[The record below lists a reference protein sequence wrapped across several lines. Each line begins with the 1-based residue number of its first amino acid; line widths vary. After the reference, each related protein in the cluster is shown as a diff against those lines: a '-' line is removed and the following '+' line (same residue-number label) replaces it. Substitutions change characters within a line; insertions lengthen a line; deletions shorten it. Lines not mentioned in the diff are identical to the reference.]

1 MNPCRF
7 WAPAA
12 KHLAIFQQFRYV
24 YFSYCFLLFS
34 QPRESSDTSMNRS
47 GHRVAGFLV
56 LVVLLLSVYGL
67 AMAKE
72 ATLTNIIVTNTRD
85 DLLVYLSV
93 DGAFT
98 TKMED
103 AVKNGIP
110 ASFTFFVNLYRTRS
124 MWLDKKMADLTIT
137 HTIKYN
143 SLKKEYAVSRSWDS
157 NSPVILQSFDAAKKL
172 MTEIDSL
179 KVIPLELLER
189 GKQYQIQAKAKLSR
203 VTLPYYLHYV
213 LFFLSLWDF
222 ETDWYTIDFIY

>member
-1 MNPCRF
+1 
-7 WAPAA
+7 
-12 KHLAIFQQFRYV
+12 
-24 YFSYCFLLFS
+24 
-34 QPRESSDTSMNRS
+34 MNRS
-47 GHRVAGFLV
+47 NTRNTGLLV
-56 LVVLLLSVYGL
+56 LGILLLSIHGL
-67 AMAKE
+67 AIAKD

-98 TKMED
+98 KKMED
-103 AVKNGIP
+103 AVRRGVP
-110 ASFTFFVNLYRTRS
+110 ASFSFFVNLYRTRS
-124 MWLDKKMADLTIT
+124 MWLDKKMADLTIS

-157 NSPVILQSFDAAKKL
+157 NSPVIVQSFDAATKL

-179 KVIPLELLER
+179 KVIPLGLLEK
-189 GKQYQIQAKAKLSR
+189 GKQYQIQAKAKLNR

-213 LFFLSLWDF
+213 LFFLSFWDF

>member
-1 MNPCRF
+1 
-7 WAPAA
+7 
-12 KHLAIFQQFRYV
+12 
-24 YFSYCFLLFS
+24 
-34 QPRESSDTSMNRS
+34 MNRS
-47 GHRVAGFLV
+47 GQRVTGFFV
-56 LVVLLLSVYGL
+56 LVVLLLSVNGA
-67 AMAKE
+67 AMAKD

-98 TKMED
+98 PKMED
-103 AVKNGIP
+103 AVKNGVP

-124 MWLDKKMADLTIT
+124 MWLDKEMADLTIT

-179 KVIPLELLER
+179 KVIPLGMLER

>member
-1 MNPCRF
+1 VVPT
-7 WAPAA
+7 AA
-12 KHLAIFQQFRYV
+12 KHLAIFQRFRYGPIL
-24 YFSYCFLLFS
+24 YCFLLFS
-34 QPRESSDTSMNRS
+34 QPREFSGTSMKRS
-47 GHRVAGFLV
+47 GQQYIGLLALVA
-56 LVVLLLSVYGL
+56 LLLTVHGL
-67 AMAKE
+67 AMAKD

-98 TKMED
+98 QKMED
-103 AVKNGIP
+103 AVNNGVP
-110 ASFTFFVNLYRTRS
+110 ASFSFFINLYRTRS
-124 MWLDKKMADLTIT
+124 IWLDKKMAALTIT

-143 SLKKEYAVSRSWDS
+143 SLRKEYAVSRSWDS

-179 KVIPLELLER
+179 KVIPLRLLEK

>member
-1 MNPCRF
+1 
-7 WAPAA
+7 
-12 KHLAIFQQFRYV
+12 
-24 YFSYCFLLFS
+24 
-34 QPRESSDTSMNRS
+34 MNRS
-47 GHRVAGFLV
+47 GQRVTGFLV
-56 LVVLLLSVYGL
+56 LGILLLSIHGL
-67 AMAKE
+67 AMAKD
-72 ATLTNIIVTNTRD
+72 AKLTNIIVTNTRD

-98 TKMED
+98 KKMED
-103 AVKNGIP
+103 AVKSGVP
-110 ASFTFFVNLYRTRS
+110 ASFSFFVNLYRTRG
-124 MWLDKKMADLTIT
+124 MWFDKKMADLINT

-143 SLKKEYAVSRSWDS
+143 SLRKEYAVSRSWDS
-157 NSPVILQSFDAAKKL
+157 NSPVVVQSFDAAKKL

-179 KVIPLELLER
+179 KVIPLGLLEK

>member
-1 MNPCRF
+1 
-7 WAPAA
+7 
-12 KHLAIFQQFRYV
+12 
-24 YFSYCFLLFS
+24 
-34 QPRESSDTSMNRS
+34 MNRF
-47 GHRVAGFLV
+47 GRRVTNVIVWGILLV
-56 LVVLLLSVYGL
+56 FVHGL
-67 AMAKE
+67 AMANN

-93 DGAFT
+93 EGAFT
-98 TKMED
+98 QKMEN
-103 AVKNGIP
+103 AVKSGVP
-110 ASFTFFVNLYRTRS
+110 ASFSFFVNLYRVRD

-157 NSPVILQSFDAAKKL
+157 NSPVIVQSFDAAKKL

-179 KVIPLELLER
+179 KVIPLGLLEKGR
-189 GKQYQIQAKAKLSR
+189 QYQIQAKAKLSR

>member
-1 MNPCRF
+1 MN
-7 WAPAA
+7 
-12 KHLAIFQQFRYV
+12 Q
-24 YFSYCFLLFS
+24 
-34 QPRESSDTSMNRS
+34 S
-47 GHRVAGFLV
+47 GQRVTGFLV
-56 LVVLLLSVYGL
+56 LVILLLSLYGV
-67 AMAKE
+67 AMARD

-98 TKMED
+98 QKMED
-103 AVKNGIP
+103 AVKNGVP
-110 ASFTFFVNLYRTRS
+110 ASFTFFINLYRTRS
-124 MWLDKKMADLTIT
+124 MWVDKKLADLSIT

-143 SLKKEYAVSRSWDS
+143 SLKKEYSVSRSWDS
-157 NSPVILQSFDAAKKL
+157 NSPVILQSFDAAKKS

-179 KVIPLELLER
+179 KVIPLGLLER

>member
-1 MNPCRF
+1 
-7 WAPAA
+7 
-12 KHLAIFQQFRYV
+12 
-24 YFSYCFLLFS
+24 
-34 QPRESSDTSMNRS
+34 MNRS
-47 GHRVAGFLV
+47 GQRVTGFLV
-56 LVVLLLSVYGL
+56 LVVLLLSVYGV
-67 AMAKE
+67 AMAKD

-98 TKMED
+98 QKMED
-103 AVKNGIP
+103 AVKNGVP

-124 MWLDKKMADLTIT
+124 MWLDKKLADLTIT

-143 SLKKEYAVSRSWDS
+143 SLKKEYAVTRSWDS
-157 NSPVILQSFDAAKKL
+157 NSPVILQSFDAAKKH

-179 KVIPLELLER
+179 KVIPLGLLER

>member
-1 MNPCRF
+1 
-7 WAPAA
+7 
-12 KHLAIFQQFRYV
+12 
-24 YFSYCFLLFS
+24 
-34 QPRESSDTSMNRS
+34 MNRS
-47 GHRVAGFLV
+47 DQRAAGFIV
-56 LVVLLLSVYGL
+56 LVILLMSVYGL

-93 DGAFT
+93 NGAFT
-98 TKMED
+98 QKMEH
-103 AVKNGIP
+103 AVKNGVP
-110 ASFTFFVNLYRTRS
+110 ASFSFFVNLYRTRS
-124 MWLDKKMADLTIT
+124 LWLDKEMADLTII

-157 NSPVILQSFDAAKKL
+157 NSPVVLQSFDAAKKL

-179 KVIPLELLER
+179 KVIPLELLEK

-203 VTLPYYLHYV
+203 VTLPSYLHNV